1 MLDWSTPFPYAII
14 AVMILFCI
22 GIYSL
27 ITGKK
32 MLKIVFGVTIL
43 LMSANLLLLTFG
55 SSNNLAITLSDPLA
69 QTLSLFIMIVGV
81 VFVIIGVGLDKRM
94 RIENEGSTIIPFDFS
109 VEEGTKIEQD
119 NEIDSRM
126 EEGA

>member
-1 MLDWSTPFPYAII
+1 MLDWSTPFPYALL
-14 AVMILFCI
+14 AAMILFCI

-43 LMSANLLLLTFG
+43 LMGANLLLLSFG
-55 SSNNLAITLSDPLA
+55 ASNNLAITLSDPLA
-69 QTLSLFIMIVGV
+69 QTLSLFII
-81 VFVIIGVGLDKRM
+81 IIGAVFAIIGIGLDKRM
-94 RIENEGSTIIPFDFS
+94 RIENEGSTLIPFDFS
-109 VEEGTKIEQD
+109 VEEGTETEQD
-119 NEIDSRM
+119 KEIDSRI